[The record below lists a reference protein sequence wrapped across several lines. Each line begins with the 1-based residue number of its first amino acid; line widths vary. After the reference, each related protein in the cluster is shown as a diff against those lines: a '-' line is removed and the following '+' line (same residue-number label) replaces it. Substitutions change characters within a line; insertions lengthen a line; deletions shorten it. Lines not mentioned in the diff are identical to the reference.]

1 MVDKEKDKKRVNF
14 LYFIQFY
21 KDLMK
26 TAFYL

>member
-21 KDLMK
+21 KDLIK
-26 TAFYL
+26 TVFHL